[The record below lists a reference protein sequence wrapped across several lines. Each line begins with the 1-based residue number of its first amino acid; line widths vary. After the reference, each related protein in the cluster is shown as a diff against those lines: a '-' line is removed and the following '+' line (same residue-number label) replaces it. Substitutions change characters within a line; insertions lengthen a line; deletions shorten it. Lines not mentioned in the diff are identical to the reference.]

1 MNRPA
6 HEQHTAKMARLRLD
20 YERWIASMFGCPS
33 LRDRAMQMI
42 TFDEWLVSSFDRGL
56 AAGRGS
62 VLESGDGRRCA
73 GSDPST
79 VQRNATRRPSRV
91 PNNLREMVEG

>member
-1 MNRPA
+1 MSSPGKSRPA
-6 HEQHTAKMARLRLD
+6 WEFRD
-20 YERWIASMFGCPS
+20 
-33 LRDRAMQMI
+33 DRA
-42 TFDEWLVSSFDRGL
+42 EWLTSYTRALLVNALER
-56 AAGRGS
+56 S

-73 GSDPST
+73 WSDPST